1 MIKIGDL
8 YLNGFNHAVY
18 EIVKIENLQANMKA
32 LFSLNHKIHYFDPAY
47 ELLED
52 IPLIYLNRS
61 RGEWAKVSIE
71 EIRKNAEHV
80 LKLID
85 PNLGLLNFK

>member
-1 MIKIGDL
+1 MIEVGDL
-8 YLNGFNHAVY
+8 YLNAFNNAVY

-47 ELLED
+47 ELLEG
-52 IPLIYLNRS
+52 IALIYLTKS
-61 RGEWAKVSIE
+61 RGEWAKTSIE
-71 EIRKNAEHV
+71 EIRKNAEHI
-80 LKLID
+80 LKLTD